1 MTRSEDNINRI
12 HRVLSIA
19 ETELKSLA
27 KNNLNNGNIVWE
39 DIANRILNICF
50 TYNTENLN
58 QEKANF
64 PGIDLGN
71 RENGIGIQ
79 VTRRNDAAKLKET
92 IEIVIKN
99 EVYKT
104 FPQLKFFILGRK
116 KATYKLDN
124 QSWESYLQFD
134 VESDILDF
142 DTVLNYCQSM
152 EPEKLQKLI
161 EYLEWELKYDGSV
174 NYQSIEKIDAY
185 MELVMKENSHIMI
198 IGLGKQLPIERTWVQ
213 LQLIK
218 RDDLLKMETSEN
230 DKGTMLTAYH
240 EYSSRDKDVY
250 DVETVL
256 ETGRKTV
263 VLAGPGMGK
272 STLCKKLLFIAVRRG
287 CRSIK
292 VSLMDV
298 AGYIRIGK
306 SFDEALRSAMVQS
319 LDFQLEKEEV
329 EGQFEF
335 LFLDG
340 LDECGDIRRKVA
352 QEISAW
358 SAGHQSVKIVVTSR
372 PIGYDFLPLEDFDHL
387 EIQTLNPDHLNSY
400 VEKILEELEP
410 ENLDSCIEWF
420 EKQVIQRQIR
430 DLACRSPLLL
440 GFLLQMSIR
449 KRSFGQYRCEL
460 YEQILMEWLQ
470 RSSRENA
477 KKISESELLRGSE
490 IIAFYMLNHVNE
502 MYQGVY
508 TKSKIVEYVGTC
520 FEEELECRKLVGRQ
534 KAEICVDFWTER
546 GILDRSY
553 FQGEERYL
561 FLHLNI
567 GEFLAG
573 KHISQMTEISKQE
586 WINTHYR
593 QSIWHESIR
602 MAIACED
609 EMSILEK
616 LLEIEQGSQ
625 LPNGAIFLAAEG
637 VGEKHSSKVPQAL
650 YDKLLEYLQS
660 DNPYL
665 SNKAAKAIW
674 QMEGKSLNWHTE
686 VLMRLIRSNFMW
698 IHDASYSVYLRIPVE
713 EQDYEVLRN
722 FMICYGK
729 NPDKGYQGLAKKNME
744 ETVKRL
750 KIDVRDLPV
759 IEAIKHL
766 YYDHCTV
773 AGMKILQEYLEQAGE
788 KEWVDE
794 YYQQKSKFSIVDFM
808 KSHQRLE
815 DNLGMLVQ
823 ILADI
828 YGTTEVKNP
837 MKICP
842 EYSKLVQVI
851 GLMEMPICELMVL
864 QYDLPNS
871 YSKSILKAACLAGG
885 IDVDRL
891 KEELYYLLKNGEDM
905 ETSRFDQIRCNLS
918 AECLWERTTGMIPVG
933 HIVEGL
939 CSKSDIMGIPSALIA
954 LANTEAEGMKG
965 GICELLFRGNSNVMT
980 RVGWLVPLIF
990 KENSMSLM
998 LKRLDCNDLPCY
1010 HELYDNLNDCQG
1022 PINWEQWL
1030 RIVKKGLNGDEPDVA
1045 KAVLKYLLIEKNE
1058 PYPENIKELLINTI
1072 KQQFELWLNKK
1083 VTCQHCK
1090 SGAILDESGFCPEC
1104 NTGGDLPLGSFIE
1117 VLLAMQQCSKDEL
1130 ITYIGHENS
1139 DMSKVARAGL
1149 ERILVEDSQF
1159 LDNCLERLINR
1170 QVPNYIFTVILD
1182 LPGPNLKDWKESI
1195 LRLANGEETELTLNF
1210 IKRLNNQEWFNGDD
1224 RKDYLEKMI
1233 AHPDSTVR
1241 SRAMACWLGD
1251 DSVYNYFN
1259 AE

>member
-1 MTRSEDNINRI
+1 MTRREDYINRI
-12 HRVLSIA
+12 HRMFSIA
-19 ETELKSLA
+19 EIELKSLA
-27 KNNLNNGNIVWE
+27 KNNLNNANIVWE
-39 DIANRILNICF
+39 DITNRILNICF

-79 VTRRNDAAKLKET
+79 VTRRNDVTKFRET
-92 IEIVIKN
+92 IEMVIRN
-99 EVYKT
+99 EGYKT
-104 FPQLKFFILGRK
+104 FPKLKIFILGRK

-142 DTVLNYCQSM
+142 GTILNYCQSM
-152 EPEKLQKLI
+152 EPGKLKELT
-161 EYLEWELKYDGSV
+161 EYLEWELKCDGSV
-174 NYQSIEKIDAY
+174 NHASIEKIDAY
-185 MELVMKENSHIMI
+185 MELVKRENSHIMI
-198 IGLGKQLPIERTWVQ
+198 IGLGKQLPIEKTWIQ

-218 RDDLLKMETSEN
+218 RDDLLKMETSKN
-230 DKGTMLTAYH
+230 DKETMLTAYH
-240 EYSSRDKDVY
+240 EYSTRDKDVY

-272 STLCKKLLFIAVRRG
+272 STLCKKLLFIALRRG

-298 AGYIRIGK
+298 AGYIRTGQ

-329 EGQFEF
+329 QGQFEF

-358 SAGHQSVKIVVTSR
+358 STGHQSVKIVVTSR
-372 PIGYDFLPLEDFDHL
+372 PIGYDFLPLEDFEHL

-410 ENLDSCIEWF
+410 ENLESCIGWF
-420 EKQVIQRQIR
+420 EKQLIQRKIR

-449 KRSFGQYRCEL
+449 KQFFGQYRCEL

-490 IIAFYMLNHVNE
+490 IIAFYMLNHVDE

-534 KAEICVDFWTER
+534 KAEICVDFWSER
-546 GILDRSY
+546 GILDCSY

-573 KHISQMTEISKQE
+573 KYISQMTEISKQE
-586 WINTHYR
+586 WINSHYR

-609 EMSILEK
+609 EISIIEK

-637 VGEKHSSKVPQAL
+637 VGEKHSSKGPQAL

-686 VLMRLIRSNFMW
+686 VLLRLLQTNFMW
-698 IHDASYSVYLRIPVE
+698 IRDSSYSVYLRIPVE
-713 EQDYEVLRN
+713 EQDYDVLRN
-722 FMICYGK
+722 FIICYGK
-729 NPDKGYQGLAKKNME
+729 NPDRGYQGLAKKNME

-750 KIDVRDLPV
+750 KIAERDLPV
-759 IEAIKHL
+759 IDAIKHI

-773 AGMKILQEYLEQAGE
+773 AGMKILQEYLEQVGE
-788 KEWVDE
+788 KEWADE
-794 YYQQKSKFSIVDFM
+794 YYQQKSKFSIADFM
-808 KSHQRLE
+808 KSHQKLE

-823 ILADI
+823 ILVDI
-828 YGTTEVKNP
+828 YGTTEIKNP

-842 EYSKLVQVI
+842 EYSKLLQVI
-851 GLMEMPICELMVL
+851 GLMEMPISELMVL
-864 QYDLPNS
+864 QYDLSNS

-918 AECLWERTTGMIPVG
+918 AECLWERTGGVIPIG

-939 CSKSDIMGIPSALIA
+939 CSNSDILGIPSTLIA
-954 LANTEAEGMKG
+954 LANSEEEGMKG
-965 GICELLFRGNSNVMT
+965 GIRELLFRGDSNVMA
-980 RVGWLVPLIF
+980 RVGWLLPRIF

-998 LKRLDCNDLPCY
+998 LKRLDSNDLPCY

-1030 RIVKKGLNGDEPDVA
+1030 RIVKKGLNSDEPDVA
-1045 KAVLKYLLIEKNE
+1045 KAVLKYLLNEKKE
-1058 PYPENIKELLINTI
+1058 SYPENIKEPLINTI

-1083 VTCQHCK
+1083 VTCQQCK
-1090 SGAILDESGFCPEC
+1090 SGAILDERGFCPKC

-1117 VLLAMQQCSKDEL
+1117 VLLAMQQCPKEDL

-1149 ERILVEDSQF
+1149 EQILVEDGVF

-1170 QVPNYIFTVILD
+1170 QVPNYIFSVILD
-1182 LPGPNLKDWKESI
+1182 LPSHCLKDRKESI
-1195 LRLANGEETELTLNF
+1195 LRLANGEETVLTLNF
-1210 IKRLNNQEWFNGDD
+1210 IRRLNNQEWLNGDD
-1224 RKDYLEKMI
+1224 RKDYLEKMV

-1251 DSVYNYFN
+1251 DSVYNYFMV
-1259 AE
+1259 E

>member
-1 MTRSEDNINRI
+1 MTRREEYADII
-12 HRVLSIA
+12 HRMLAIA
-19 ETELKSLA
+19 AAELESKA
-27 KNNLNNGNIVWE
+27 KNNLNNANIVWE

-50 TYNTENLN
+50 TYNTKNLN

-71 RENGIGIQ
+71 PEKGIGIQ
-79 VTRRNDAAKLKET
+79 VTRRNDAAKFKET
-92 IEIVIKN
+92 IEMVIKN

-104 FPQLKFFILGRK
+104 FPKLKIFILGRK
-116 KATYKLDN
+116 KATYKLDR
-124 QSWESYLQFD
+124 QSWESYLQFN
-134 VESDILDF
+134 VERDILDF
-142 DTVLNYCQSM
+142 DTILNYCQSM
-152 EPEKLQKLI
+152 ETEKLQELA
-161 EYLEWELKYDGSV
+161 EYLKWELKCDDPV
-174 NYQSIEKIDAY
+174 RQQSIKKIEAY
-185 MELVMKENSHIMI
+185 MEQVKRENSHITI

-213 LQLIK
+213 LQLI
-218 RDDLLKMETSEN
+218 RREDLLKMETSKN
-230 DKGTMLTAYH
+230 DKETMLTAYH

-272 STLCKKLLFIAVRRG
+272 STLCRKLLFIAVKRG

-298 AGYIRIGK
+298 AGYIRTGQ

-319 LDFQLEKEEV
+319 LDFQLGKEDV

-372 PIGYDFLPLEDFDHL
+372 PIGYDFLPLEDFEHL

-410 ENLDSCIEWF
+410 ENLESCIVWF
-420 EKQVIQRQIR
+420 EKQLIQRKIR

-449 KRSFGQYRCEL
+449 KQFFGQYRCEL

-470 RSSRENA
+470 RSSRVNE
-477 KKISESELLRGSE
+477 KRISESELLRGIE
-490 IIAFYMLNHVNE
+490 IIAFYMLNHVDE

-534 KAEICVDFWTER
+534 KAEICVDFWSER

-573 KHISQMTEISKQE
+573 KYISQMTEISKQE
-586 WINTHYR
+586 WINSHYR
-593 QSIWHESIR
+593 LSIWHESIR
-602 MAIACED
+602 MAIACEK
-609 EMSILEK
+609 EVSIIKK
-616 LLEIEQGSQ
+616 LLEIEQSSQ

-637 VGEKHSSKVPQAL
+637 VGEKHSIKGPQAL

-665 SNKAAKAIW
+665 SNKAAKAIR
-674 QMEGKSLNWHTE
+674 QLEGKSLDWHSGILLE
-686 VLMRLIRSNFMW
+686 LIQSDFKW
-698 IHDASYSVYLRIPVE
+698 IHDASYSAYLRIPVE
-713 EQDYEVLRN
+713 QQDYEILRN
-722 FMICYGK
+722 FMIGYDK
-729 NPDKGYQGLAKKNME
+729 NPDIGCRGIDYNNME

-750 KIDVRDLPV
+750 RTDEKDQPV
-759 IEAIKHL
+759 LDAVKYI

-773 AGMKILQEYLEQAGE
+773 GGMEILQEYLEQVGE
-788 KEWVDE
+788 KEWAVE
-794 YYQQKSKFSIVDFM
+794 YYQQMSKFSVFDF
-808 KSHQRLE
+808 KKVNQRLE
-815 DNLGMLVQ
+815 KNRILLVQ
-823 ILADI
+823 TLADI
-828 YGTTEVKNP
+828 YGTTEIKNP
-837 MKICP
+837 MKICL

-851 GLMEMPICELMVL
+851 GLMKMPISELMIL

-885 IDVDRL
+885 IDVNRL
-891 KEELYYLLKNGEDM
+891 KEELFWLLKNGEDM
-905 ETSRFDQIRCNLS
+905 ETSRFNQIRCNLA
-918 AECLWERTTGMIPVG
+918 AECVWKRTTGMIPID

-939 CSKSDIMGIPSALIA
+939 CSKSDILGISSALIA
-954 LANTEAEGMKG
+954 LANLEEEGMKA
-965 GICELLFRGNSNVMT
+965 GIRELLFCGDSNVMS

-998 LKRLDCNDLPCY
+998 LERLDCNNLPCY
-1010 HELYDNLNDCQG
+1010 HELYDNLKDCQG

-1030 RIVKKGLNGDEPDVA
+1030 RIVKKGLNSEEPDVA
-1045 KAVLKYLLIEKNE
+1045 KAVLKYLLNEKKE
-1058 PYPENIKELLINTI
+1058 SYPENITEQLLKTI
-1072 KQQFELWLNKK
+1072 KQQFKLWLNKK
-1083 VTCQHCK
+1083 ITCQYCK
-1090 SGAILDESGFCPEC
+1090 SGAILDERGFCPEC

-1117 VLLAMQQCSKDEL
+1117 VLLAMQQCPKEEL
-1130 ITYIGHENS
+1130 ITYIGHENA

-1149 ERILVEDSQF
+1149 EQILIEDSVY

-1170 QVPNYIFTVILD
+1170 QVPNYIFSVILD
-1182 LPGPNLKDWKESI
+1182 LPSPNLNDRKKSI
-1195 LRLANGEETELTLNF
+1195 LRLANGEETGLTLDF
-1210 IKRLNNQEWFNGDD
+1210 IKRLNNQEWLNGDE
-1224 RKDYLEKMI
+1224 RKNYLEKMV
-1233 AHPDSTVR
+1233 AHPDSIVR

-1251 DSVYNYFN
+1251 DSVYNYFMVG
-1259 AE
+1259 